1 MRKPRKQIS
10 NNKWK
15 YRGNWKPHQVSDPA
29 MLSFVVIGLKLST
42 FAWLLLF
49 WLFWLCQTQLVWLA
63 NISFL
68 THNIPKK
75 FQVWWK
81 IAAMTTLPSH
91 HFSWLGLGRCF
102 KFLRCFVS
110 FCKWLGL
117 LFGCVPTGGWL
128 GGAEKFAPFAKFAP
142 TSEIWFG
149 PIATLQILPSIV
161 NVVQLV
167 SDPIVTPAMVTDF
180 S

>member
-1 MRKPRKQIS
+1 MAAAPATHNNNFTDEKTNETNIKQQMEL
-10 NNKWK
+10 
-15 YRGNWKPHQVSDPA
+15 YRGNWKPHQVFDPA
-29 MLSFVVIGLKLST
+29 MLSFVVIGLRLST

-68 THNIPKK
+68 THNIPKT

-102 KFLRCFVS
+102 KILRCFLS
-110 FCKWLGL
+110 FCKWLSL
-117 LFGCVPTGGWL
+117 LFDCVPTGGGWVGL
-128 GGAEKFAPFAKFAP
+128 K
-142 TSEIWFG
+142 SS
-149 PIATLQILPSIV
+149 LLSLSLPPQVKYGSAQS
-161 NVVQLV
+161 QLYKSCQV
-167 SDPIVTPAMVTDF
+167 L
-180 S
+180 